1 MKTLYI
7 DCAMGAAGDMLT
19 AALLELLPEG
29 NDFLE
34 RLGGAGIPNVTVH
47 REASVKCGITGT
59 HISVKIDGI
68 EEGEEDHDHDHHHDH
83 DDHDHEHH
91 HHDHDDHDHDH
102 HHDHDDHDHD
112 HDAHHHHHHTH
123 LADIERIVGSL
134 KVSEKVKKDVL
145 AVYGLIAEAESKA
158 HGMPITDIHF
168 HEVGTMDA
176 VADVTAVCMLM
187 EELHPEQVIVSPIH
201 VGSGQVR
208 CAHGVL
214 PVPAPA
220 TAHILQ
226 GCPTYGGQIRGELC
240 TPTGA
245 ALLKYFATSF
255 GPMPVMRTERIGYG
269 MGKKDFEMANCVRVM
284 LGESEEQTSDAFELE
299 CNVDDMT
306 PEEIGFAMERLYEA
320 GAAEVYTVAV
330 GMKKNRPGV
339 LLKVICE
346 ADPKEQLVKTLFKYT
361 TTIGVREHAFR
372 RYKLRREIREI
383 ETPYGIVHEK
393 VSEGYGVTRR
403 KLEYDDLSRI
413 ATERSLTL
421 AEVRDAARKTQS

>member
-1 MKTLYI
+1 
-7 DCAMGAAGDMLT
+7 
-19 AALLELLPEG
+19 
-29 NDFLE
+29 
-34 RLGGAGIPNVTVH
+34 
-47 REASVKCGITGT
+47 
-59 HISVKIDGI
+59 
-68 EEGEEDHDHDHHHDH
+68 
-83 DDHDHEHH
+83 
-91 HHDHDDHDHDH
+91 
-102 HHDHDDHDHD
+102 
-112 HDAHHHHHHTH
+112 
-123 LADIERIVGSL
+123 
-134 KVSEKVKKDVL
+134 
-145 AVYGLIAEAESKA
+145 
-158 HGMPITDIHF
+158 
-168 HEVGTMDA
+168 MDA

-208 CAHGVL
+208 CAHGIL

-421 AEVRDAARKTQS
+421 AEVRDIAGKSQS